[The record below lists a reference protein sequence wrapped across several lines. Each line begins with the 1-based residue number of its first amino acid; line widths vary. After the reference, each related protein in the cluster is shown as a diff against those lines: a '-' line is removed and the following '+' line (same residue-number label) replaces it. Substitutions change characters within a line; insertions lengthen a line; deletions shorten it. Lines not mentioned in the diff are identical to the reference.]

1 MQYCSEYVISHI
13 DCEVILI
20 LKIKK
25 KRKRNAKT
33 IVHCT
38 GISQITRYIQLYFWT
53 KNRLNSETYKE
64 YEIFGMVARKRSKN
78 HSHN

>member
-38 GISQITRYIQLYFWT
+38 GISQITRYI
-53 KNRLNSETYKE
+53 
-64 YEIFGMVARKRSKN
+64 
-78 HSHN
+78 